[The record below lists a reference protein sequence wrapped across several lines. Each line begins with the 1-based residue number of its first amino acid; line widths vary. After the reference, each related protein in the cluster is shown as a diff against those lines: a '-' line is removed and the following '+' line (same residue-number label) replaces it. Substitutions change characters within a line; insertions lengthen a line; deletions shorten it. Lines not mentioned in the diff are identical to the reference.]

1 MQFKKTTLKNGL
13 KIITAPMRE
22 TQTVTVMVMIGV
34 GSRYESEKTAG
45 LSHFIEHMFFKGTE
59 KRPTTLMI
67 SEELESISGEFNAF
81 TAKDKTMY
89 YVKVDAKHI
98 ETAMDVLSDMYLN
111 SKLET
116 TEIEKEKGTIIQE
129 LNMYEDLP
137 MRKVEEVFESMLY
150 PKNSLGREIV
160 GSKKTINSFK
170 RQDFLDY
177 MKKFYVAN
185 DTVVAV
191 AGNFDEK
198 KIIKE
203 IGKYFSKMPVGK
215 KIKISSVKEEQ
226 KKPEVKIKFKKT
238 DQTHL
243 VLGVRAYKRNH
254 KDRYALALM
263 SIILGGGMSSRL
275 FIEVREKRGL
285 AYYVRTG
292 IETYEDAGY
301 VSTSAGV
308 EHKNLEEAVRV
319 ILFEYKKI
327 AEEKVSEKEL
337 QKAKDFVKGRA
348 VMGMESSDEVAMFF
362 VDQEVSNGKIS
373 TLEKKFKLID
383 KVSVDDILKVARDV
397 FRQNR
402 LNLAVIGPH
411 KNSEKLKK
419 ELRLCN

>member
-1 MQFKKTTLKNGL
+1 MKHKKNILKNGL

-34 GSRYESEKTAG
+34 GSRYETEKEAG
-45 LSHFIEHMFFKGTE
+45 ISHFIEHMFFKGTQ
-59 KRPTTLMI
+59 KRPTALLI
-67 SEELESISGEFNAF
+67 SEELESIGGEFNAF
-81 TAKDKTMY
+81 TSKDKTMY

-111 SKLET
+111 SKMEEE
-116 TEIEKEKGTIIQE
+116 EIKKEKGTIIQE
-129 LNMYEDLP
+129 INMYEDLP
-137 MRKVEEVFESMLY
+137 MRKVEDIFEEMLY
-150 PKNSLGREIV
+150 SKNSLGREIA
-160 GSKKTINSFK
+160 GSKKTVSSFR

-191 AGNFDEK
+191 AGNFNEK

-203 IGKYFSKMPVGK
+203 IEKYFSKMPVSK

-226 KKPEVKIKFKKT
+226 KNPEVKIKFKKT

-243 VLGVRAYKRNH
+243 ILGVRAYKRNH

-292 IETYEDAGY
+292 IEAYEDVGY
-301 VSTSAGV
+301 IATSSGV
-308 EHKNLEEAVRV
+308 EHNNLEETVRV
-319 ILFEYKKI
+319 ILAEYRKI
-327 AEEKVSEKEL
+327 AKERVSEKEL

-362 VDQEVSNGKIS
+362 IDQEVSNGKIIS
-373 TLEKKFKLID
+373 LEEKFKLID
-383 KVSVDDILKVARDV
+383 KVKVNDILRVARDI
-397 FRQNR
+397 FREDR

-419 ELRLCN
+419 ELRRIR

>member
-1 MQFKKTTLKNGL
+1 MKHKKTTLKNGL

-45 LSHFIEHMFFKGTE
+45 MAHFIEHMFFKGTK

-67 SEELESISGEFNAF
+67 SEELESIGGEFNAF

-116 TEIEKEKGTIIQE
+116 VEIEKEKGTIVQE

-160 GSKKTINSFK
+160 GSKKIINSFK
-170 RQDFLDY
+170 RQDFVRF

-198 KIIKE
+198 KIVGR
-203 IGKYFSKMPVGK
+203 IGKYFSKMPKGK

-319 ILFEYKKI
+319 ILTEYKKI

-337 QKAKDFVKGRA
+337 KKAKDFVKGRA

-373 TLEKKFKLID
+373 TLEEKFKLID
-383 KVSVDDILKVARDV
+383 KVSIDDILRVAKVV

-411 KNSEKLKK
+411 KNSDKLKK
-419 ELRLCN
+419 ELGGLN